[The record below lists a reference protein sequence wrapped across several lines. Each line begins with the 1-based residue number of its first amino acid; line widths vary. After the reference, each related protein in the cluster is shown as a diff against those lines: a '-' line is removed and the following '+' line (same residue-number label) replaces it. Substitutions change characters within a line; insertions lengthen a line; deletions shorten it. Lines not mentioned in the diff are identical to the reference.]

1 MLDDQVFTLMNCAGR
16 RCGGA
21 ECTRPLHPPNHRMCL
36 IKMEE
41 CVCHMTTC
49 AKHLYLNSAKCSR
62 QPVRA
67 LPFSIKL
74 TAATILQMWSFC
86 PCLCLFFFLFSNA
99 ILSPHLPCNAQLT
112 VFFYYKQRTQ
122 TCLITT
128 VETTWVPFA
137 CYLSTFFFPC
147 RQYNFF
153 GFVFLVGVGENHG
166 QIKNKLYEKRGLKLE
181 EQGCHFNNSMI
192 CVDSQS
198 FS

>member
-62 QPVRA
+62 QPVHA

-112 VFFYYKQRTQ
+112 VFFFIINSEHKLALSLQWKPLGYHLRVI
-122 TCLITT
+122 CLH
-128 VETTWVPFA
+128 FFSHA
-137 CYLSTFFFPC
+137 SSTIFLGLFFWWGWG
-147 RQYNFF
+147 RIMAKLKINFTRK
-153 GFVFLVGVGENHG
+153 GA
-166 QIKNKLYEKRGLKLE
+166 
-181 EQGCHFNNSMI
+181 
-192 CVDSQS
+192 
-198 FS
+198 